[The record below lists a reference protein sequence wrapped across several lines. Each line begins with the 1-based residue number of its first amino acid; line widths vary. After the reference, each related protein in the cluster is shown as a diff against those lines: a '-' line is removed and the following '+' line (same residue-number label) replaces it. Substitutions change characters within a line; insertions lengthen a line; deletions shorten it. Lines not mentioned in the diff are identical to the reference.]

1 MTITHRGRSPL
12 LVGLTL
18 VLVAL
23 LLAAGAFVT
32 GLTLGGALAVEP
44 SEPAP
49 APTAEP
55 APPPPTPRL
64 EVVTCTAPS
73 EEFDLLCEAYSRIKA
88 DYVDEVDDRDLVE
101 GAVRGMVEH
110 GLDDPY
116 SSYLPQEAYERA
128 LGDLQGEISGIGAEV
143 GIRNL
148 DDPDDLQSCSTI
160 TDICAMVIIAPLSG
174 SPAEAAGLRS
184 GDVIL
189 AVDGVTT
196 RGSTLEEQV
205 LRVRGEAGT
214 DVTLTIGRGDRELE
228 VTITRAVIDLREIES
243 RMLEDGVGYVRLALF
258 TGDAANSLRAELE
271 TLLADGARSIVFDLR
286 DNPGGF
292 IVAARDVA
300 SQFVSDGLLFT
311 QESGDDVVE
320 WSAQP
325 DGAATDPGIEVVV
338 LINGGSASASEI
350 VAAALQEHGRATLV
364 GQRTFGKNTVQVWT
378 ELSDGGGLRL
388 TTDRWFTPG
397 HGSVLGDGVRPDI
410 EVELP
415 DEQTDL
421 DDDPALDRALELL
434 RD

>member
-1 MTITHRGRSPL
+1 MTMSDRSRSPL
-12 LVGLTL
+12 MAGLTL
-18 VLVAL
+18 LLVAL

-32 GLTLGGALAVEP
+32 GLTLGGSLAV
-44 SEPAP
+44 
-49 APTAEP
+49 APTEP
-55 APPPPTPRL
+55 TPTADPTDPPPTPQL

-73 EEFDLLCEAYSRIKA
+73 DEFELLCEAYARIKS
-88 DYVDEVDDRDLVE
+88 DYVDEIEDRELVE

-116 SSYLPQEAYERA
+116 SSYLPREAYERA

-148 DDPDDLQSCSTI
+148 DDPDDLQACSTI

-174 SPAEAAGLRS
+174 SPAEAAGLRA

-189 AVDGVTT
+189 AVDGETT

-214 DVTLTIGRGDRELE
+214 DVTLTIGRGDRQLE

-243 RMLEDGVGYVRLALF
+243 RMLEDGIGYVRLALF
-258 TGDAANSLRAELE
+258 TGDAASGLRAELDA
-271 TLLADGARSIVFDLR
+271 LLAEGARSIVFDLR

-292 IVAARDVA
+292 ITAARDVA

-311 QESGDDVVE
+311 QESGDDVIE
-320 WSAQP
+320 WRAQP
-325 DGAATDPGIEVVV
+325 DGAATDPAIEVVV

-350 VAAALQEHGRATLV
+350 VAAALQEHDRATLV
-364 GQRTFGKNTVQVWT
+364 GQRTFGKNTVQAWS
-378 ELSDGGGLRL
+378 ELSGGGGLRL

-397 HGSVLGDGVRPDI
+397 HDSVLGDGVLPDI
-410 EVELP
+410 EVEVADDADP
-415 DEQTDL
+415 DS
-421 DDDPALDRALELL
+421 DPILERALDLL
-434 RD
+434 RG